1 MTVEQLMLDL
11 AAEKANNQKAEVNL
25 RKIFSKEIFYFNF
38 QAVRSNLERQNREL
52 REKLEENEEFGK
64 GKSRAMLGALEAK
77 VHALEEQLDGEVRY
91 EKQKIFKFTHYF
103 L

>member
-38 QAVRSNLERQNREL
+38 
-52 REKLEENEEFGK
+52 
-64 GKSRAMLGALEAK
+64 
-77 VHALEEQLDGEVRY
+77 
-91 EKQKIFKFTHYF
+91 
-103 L
+103 